1 MVSFKFNSILSVC
14 LAIGFLFFFQFT
26 KHDPVLA
33 AIMPFGNDP
42 YDAVG
47 SFGVI
52 IAGLLSILSVMR
64 AFRRTPTERQK
75 MLLARTQWSVAAAV
89 VVTLVADSV
98 AMVRH
103 IPMWSGRAGAMELL
117 VLMAGMLVLTLLLS
131 LAIRFSIRDIP
142 LAAGSWKKAMMISII
157 AIAVLALYPESV
169 IQTTVGELCTLLA
182 GILLLFVPLS
192 ELPAAF
198 IPFNVESPEADETP
212 RRMGTRKEWGTMA
225 LLGLGVGMVLLVGQ
239 WSVEGAPVT
248 PALKILIAS
257 IFILAP
263 IVGILIAY
271 YSLRKPLALFR
282 YRR

>member
-1 MVSFKFNSILSVC
+1 MVSFKCNSILAVC

-26 KHDPVLA
+26 KHDPVIS

-47 SFGVI
+47 SFGII
-52 IAGLLSILSVMR
+52 IAGVLSILSVMR
-64 AFRRTPTERQK
+64 AFHRTRTERQK
-75 MLLARTQWSVAAAV
+75 MLIARTQVTVAAVV
-89 VVTLVADSV
+89 VVTLVGDSI

-103 IPMWSGRAGAMELL
+103 IPMWLGHAGATKLL
-117 VLMAGMLVLTLLLS
+117 VLMAGMLVCALLLS
-131 LAIRFSIRDIP
+131 LVIRFSIRDIP
-142 LAAGSWKKAMMISII
+142 LAARSWKKAMIISII

-182 GILLLFVPLS
+182 GILLLFIPLS
-192 ELPAAF
+192 ELPTAF
-198 IPFNVESPEADETP
+198 IPFNVELPEADETP
-212 RRMGTRKEWGTMA
+212 RRMGAWKEWGAMA
-225 LLGLGVGMVLLVGQ
+225 LLGLGVGMALLVGE
-239 WSVEGAPVT
+239 WSGEGAPGT

-282 YRR
+282 YR